1 MSAADRRQAILDA
14 ALDAFADS
22 GFHETSLDDVAR
34 RAGISKALIYE
45 HFDSK
50 QDLFDALLETYVGEL
65 MERVMASVAT
75 ASNAEERLQAGLDG
89 FLSFVEERRGAWRLL
104 IRHSADAGITAT
116 FERLFDEIAE
126 AIGAL
131 MAQEVPATASPEGIE
146 FDMAVAAIARQLLG
160 SIRAIA
166 DWWDENREITREQ
179 ILVMVMEFSWVGM
192 QRVASGETWTPAS
205 SGRTSDQPPG

>member
-1 MSAADRRQAILDA
+1 MSAADRREAILDA

-22 GFHETSLDDVAR
+22 GFHETSLDDVAGGR
-34 RAGISKALIYE
+34 DLEGADLRAFRPG
-45 HFDSK
+45 

-65 MERVMASVAT
+65 MERVMTSVAT
-75 ASNAEERLQAGLDG
+75 ANDAEEIPGRPRRFP
-89 FLSFVEERRGAWRLL
+89 FLRRGAAWRLEAAHPPFGRRRYH
-104 IRHSADAGITAT
+104 RHLRAPFRRDRRRIW
-116 FERLFDEIAE
+116 
-126 AIGAL
+126 GA

-192 QRVASGETWTPAS
+192 QRVAAGETWTPAA
-205 SGRTSDQPPG
+205 D

>member
-104 IRHSADAGITAT
+104 IRHSADA
-116 FERLFDEIAE
+116 DEIAE

-192 QRVASGETWTPAS
+192 QRVASGETWTPAA
-205 SGRTSDQPPG
+205 D

>member
-50 QDLFDALLETYVGEL
+50 QGLFDALLETYVGEL
-65 MERVMASVAT
+65 MERVMTSVAT
-75 ASNAEERLQAGLDG
+75 ANDAEERLQAGLDG

-104 IRHSADAGITAT
+104 IRHSADAGITTT

-166 DWWDENREITREQ
+166 DWWDEHREITRQQ

-192 QRVASGETWTPAS
+192 QRVASGESWPPAA
-205 SGRTSDQPPG
+205 D